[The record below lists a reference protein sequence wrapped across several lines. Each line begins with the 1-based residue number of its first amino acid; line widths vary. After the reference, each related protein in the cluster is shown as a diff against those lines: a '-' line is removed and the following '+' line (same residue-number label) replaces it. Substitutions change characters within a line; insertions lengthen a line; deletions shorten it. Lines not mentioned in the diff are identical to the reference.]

1 MTTVLLPPAQTVQS
15 LNERAYAAMQQGA
28 WQQAMH
34 LLEQAVPLVSAAQE
48 PALYSNLGQCSLL
61 GSQITRADQYLR
73 RALEYPQP
81 REQRACILT
90 NLCIVD
96 RLGMRIAESMAH
108 IQEAVKLGPK
118 LQVAHL
124 NRVICADLD
133 PDTGPREQLEYRRA
147 YSKTLV
153 HRTRRFPAKNR
164 DPGRPIKVGYVSGNF
179 AEHSAAYAFQPII
192 TGHSA
197 AIQPICYSTWQQ
209 DHATARFQRP
219 DVGWVDCRSWD
230 TNQILKRIVADDVD
244 ILVDLSGH
252 TAGGQLPMFAQRAA
266 PIQVTAWGYALTTG
280 LPEMDVM
287 FTERTFCPPD
297 FPWISEQR
305 VYLPALIPQQPPGEG
320 PPLRPRRPGPFRF
333 GYGGSPAKLNPII
346 LARWA
351 ALLRAVP
358 TATLECQYLGFE
370 QQAVQLS
377 VLQALDCDPRRV
389 TFGPMMVHGEHLEH
403 VAEWDVALDAWP
415 HTGGVTTLDA
425 TMCGVPTLTL
435 CEPDGVLA
443 SRTSSSLMRTM
454 GLDRYVATSPEEW
467 LNIGCAVAYAG
478 FGDRDKAAIRAAFED
493 SPIRDLPAYVQAVED
508 AYRDL
513 WTDWCSRLHR

>member
-1 MTTVLLPPAQTVQS
+1 MTTVLLPPAQTVQT
-15 LNERAYAAMQQGA
+15 LNERAFAAMQQGQ
-28 WQQAMH
+28 WQAAMH
-34 LLEQAVPLVSAAQE
+34 LLESAVPLVTTAQE
-48 PALYSNLGQCSLL
+48 PALYSNLGQCALL
-61 GSQITRADQYLR
+61 GSQIAAADQYLT

-96 RLGMRIAESMAH
+96 RLGMRIADSMRH

-133 PDTGPREQLEYRRA
+133 PDTGPKEQLHYRRA
-147 YSKTLV
+147 YSATLP
-153 HRTRRFPAKNR
+153 HRSRRFPAKNR
-164 DPGRPIKVGYVSGNF
+164 DRGRPLRVGYVSGNF

-192 TGHSA
+192 TGHSE
-197 AIQPICYSTWQQ
+197 AIQPICYSTWQE
-209 DHATARFQRP
+209 DPATARFQRP
-219 DVGWVDCRSWD
+219 HVSWVDARGWD
-230 TNQILKRIVADDVD
+230 THQILQRILLDDVD
-244 ILVDLSGH
+244 ILVDLAGH

-305 VYLPALIPQQPPGEG
+305 VYLPALIPQQPPGG
-320 PPLRPRRPGPFRF
+320 TALPLPPRAPGPCRF
-333 GYGGSPAKLNPII
+333 GYGGSPAKLNPVI

-351 ALLRAVP
+351 ALLQAVP
-358 TATLECQYLGFE
+358 AATLECQYLGFE
-370 QQAVQLS
+370 QPDVQRM
-377 VLQALDCDPRRV
+377 VLEALGIDPRRV
-389 TFGPMMVHGEHLEH
+389 TFGPMLTHADHLER
-403 VAEWDVALDAWP
+403 VLAWDVALDAWP
-415 HTGGVTTLDA
+415 HTGGVTTLDMA
-425 TMCGVPTLTL
+425 MCGVPTLTL
-435 CEPDGVLA
+435 CQDDGVLA

-454 GLDRYVATSPEEW
+454 GLDDWVATSAERW
-467 LNIGCAVAYAG
+467 LENGIDAV
-478 FGDRDKAAIRAAFED
+478 RQVERIDKHAIRQAFER
-493 SPIRDLPAYVQAVED
+493 SPIRDLPAYVRAVED

-513 WTDWCSRLHR
+513 WQEWCSRPRR

>member
-15 LNERAYAAMQQGA
+15 LNERAFGAMQQGA

-34 LLEQAVPLVSAAQE
+34 LLEQAVPLVTAAQE
-48 PALYSNLGQCSLL
+48 PALYCNLGQSALL
-61 GSQITRADQYLR
+61 GSQIARADEYLR
-73 RALEYPQP
+73 RALDYPQP

-96 RLGMRIAESMAH
+96 RLGMRIADSMAH
-108 IQEAVKLGPK
+108 IQEAVRLGPK

-133 PDTGPREQLEYRRA
+133 PASGPERQLNYRKA
-147 YSKTLV
+147 YSATLV
-153 HRTRRFPAKNR
+153 HRPRKFPRKNR
-164 DPGRPIKVGYVSGNF
+164 DPGRPLRVGYVSGNF

-209 DHATARFQRP
+209 DPATARFQRP
-219 DVGWVDCRSWD
+219 EVGWVDARGWD
-230 TNQILKRIVADDVD
+230 THQILQRIVADDID

-252 TAGGQLPMFAQRAA
+252 TAGGQLAVFAQRAA
-266 PIQVTAWGYALTTG
+266 PLQITAWGYALTTG

-287 FTERTFCPPD
+287 FTEPTFCPPS
-297 FPWISEQR
+297 FRWISEQR

-320 PPLRPRRPGPFRF
+320 PPLRPRRPGPIRF
-333 GYGGSPAKLNPII
+333 GYGGSPAKLNPVI

-351 ALLRAVP
+351 ELLRAVP
-358 TATLECQYLGFE
+358 AATLECQYLGFE
-370 QQAVQLS
+370 QQHVQLS
-377 VLQALDCDPRRV
+377 VLQALGCDPRRV
-389 TFGPMMVHGEHLEH
+389 TFGPMLVHGEHLER
-403 VAEWDVALDAWP
+403 VADWDVALDAWP

-454 GLDRYVATSPEEW
+454 GLDDWVATTPERW
-467 LNIGCAVAYAG
+467 LENGIDAARQVE
-478 FGDRDKAAIRAAFED
+478 RIDKHAIRAAFEN
-493 SPIRDLPAYVQAVED
+493 SPIRDLPAYVRAVEA
-508 AYRDL
+508 AYRDI
-513 WTDWCSRLHR
+513 WTDWCSRPWR

>member
-15 LNERAYAAMQQGA
+15 LNERAFAAMQQGQ
-28 WQQAMH
+28 WQAAMH
-34 LLEQAVPLVSAAQE
+34 LLESAVPLVTPAQE

-61 GSQITRADQYLR
+61 GSQIARANEYLQ

-90 NLCIVD
+90 NLSIVD
-96 RLGMRIAESMAH
+96 RLGMRIADSMAH
-108 IQEAVKLGPK
+108 IQEAVQLGPK

-133 PDTGPREQLEYRRA
+133 PDTGPEAQLAYRRA

-153 HRTRRFPAKNR
+153 HRSRRFPAKNR

-192 TGHSA
+192 TGHSE
-197 AIQPICYSTWQQ
+197 AILPICYSTWQQ
-209 DHATARFQRP
+209 DAATARFQRP
-219 DVGWVDCRSWD
+219 GVGWVDGRGWD
-230 TNQILKRIVADDVD
+230 TDQLLKRIVADDID

-252 TAGGQLPMFAQRAA
+252 TAGGQLPMFALRAA

-320 PPLRPRRPGPFRF
+320 PPHRPRRPGPLRF

-351 ALLRAVP
+351 ALLQARP
-358 TATLECQYLGFE
+358 DATLECQYLGFE
-370 QQAVQLS
+370 QQAVQLM
-377 VLQALDCDPRRV
+377 VLQALGADPRRV
-389 TFGPMMVHGEHLEH
+389 TFGPMLVHGEHLEH

-425 TMCGVPTLTL
+425 TMCGVPTLAL
-435 CEPDGVLA
+435 CQPHGVLA
-443 SRTSSSLMRTM
+443 SRTSSSLLRTM
-454 GLDRYVATSPEEW
+454 GLGAWVAQDTEQW
-467 LNIGCAVAYAG
+467 LALGCAIDA
-478 FGDRDKAAIRAAFED
+478 DRIDRAAIRLAFEA
-493 SPIRDLPAYVQAVED
+493 SPVRDLPAYVQAVEA

-513 WTDWCSRLHR
+513 WQEWCPRGR